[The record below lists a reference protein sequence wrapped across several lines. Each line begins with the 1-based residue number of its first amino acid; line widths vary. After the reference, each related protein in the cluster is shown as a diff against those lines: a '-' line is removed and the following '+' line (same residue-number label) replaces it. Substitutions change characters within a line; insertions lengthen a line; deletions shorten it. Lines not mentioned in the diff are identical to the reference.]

1 MKEITSREDIS
12 YLVKVFYAKIRKHDL
27 LGPIF
32 NSHIAEEE
40 WPAHLEKLTDFWET
54 ILFGVQ
60 KFKGSPSLKHIQ
72 VDKNL
77 NYGITQEH
85 FNEWVGLWHK
95 SIEELFE
102 GEVAQR
108 AKESA
113 NQMAIGQYTMLWRYR
128 PETY

>member
-1 MKEITSREDIS
+1 MKEITSRADIS

-85 FNEWVGLWHK
+85 FNEWVALWHK
-95 SIEELFE
+95 TIEELFE